1 MFKTRGGGFEG
12 VMNNVKKDAKLVK
25 KGIHYKSW
33 KATQYF
39 SDNYKGAPGFLG
51 TAVET

>member
-1 MFKTRGGGFEG
+1 MFKTRGGGFKG
-12 VMNNVKKDAKLVK
+12 VLNNVKKDARLVK
-25 KGIHYKSW
+25 RGIPYKSW

-51 TAVET
+51 NAGET